1 MKFASTRN
9 SKNVVGFKEAV
20 LNCMPEDGGLY
31 VPTQT
36 NDLRRWLYFMDK
48 NTSFQSIAGTL
59 TSAFI
64 NTEYSPAVCE
74 TIAARA
80 YDYEP
85 KLRKLDKNLY
95 VLELFHGPTGS
106 IKDFGLTYLTACLET
121 ILQYENKTA
130 VFLDA
135 TSGELGACMA
145 KALRGKKRIKSVL
158 LAPEGKFRGIEQSD
172 MVWNG
177 GNIYP
182 IEVKGSEADCHS
194 LIRKIFSDRQLVD
207 SLGLT
212 VANTSNI
219 GRLLPQTFFYTY
231 AFSRL
236 KSFVN
241 SDIFYAMPAENYG
254 NVVAGLTAWKL
265 ALPVNG
271 FIVPATSNL
280 TLDLQGNCLV
290 LDSMVP
296 VEKRE
301 SADPADPCNLE
312 RLEAFFKDYSV
323 MLKSF
328 VFPARI
334 GKEDTENA
342 CKELFVKYNYLADE
356 KTCEAYAASK
366 LRTDIVEADDGCIV
380 LFARDDPSL
389 SAAYIKH
396 TTGEEPL
403 MSAKVSAALEKTIM
417 SRPLIAAEDT
427 GSVKT
432 ILKSLSC

>member
-1 MKFASTRN
+1 MKFTSTRN
-9 SKNVVGFKEAV
+9 SKKLVGFREV
-20 LNCMPEDGGLY
+20 LFNCMPQDGGLY
-31 VPTQT
+31 VPAETD
-36 NDLRRWLYFMDK
+36 DLRRWLYFMDK
-48 NTSFQSIAGTL
+48 NTSFQNIAGTL

-64 NTEYSPAVCE
+64 NTEYSPIICE
-74 TIAARA
+74 TISARA
-80 YDYEP
+80 FDYEP

-106 IKDFGLTYLTACLET
+106 IKDFGVTYLAACLET
-121 ILQYENKTA
+121 ILQYENKSA

-158 LAPEGKFRGIEQSD
+158 LAPKGKFRGIEQSD

-182 IEVKGSEADCHS
+182 LEVEGTEEDCHA
-194 LIRKIFSDRQLVD
+194 LVRKIFEDEELVKR
-207 SLGLT
+207 LGLT

-219 GRLLPQTFFYTY
+219 VRLLPQTFFYTY

-236 KSFVN
+236 KGFVN
-241 SDIFYAMPAENYG
+241 SDIFYAMAAENYG
-254 NVVAGLTAWKL
+254 NIVAGLTAWKL

-280 TLDLQGNCLV
+280 TLDLHGNCLV

-296 VEKRE
+296 VEKRK
-301 SADPADPCNLE
+301 SADPSDPCNLE

-323 MLKSF
+323 LLKSF
-328 VFPARI
+328 VFPARMN
-334 GKEDTENA
+334 KSDVENA
-342 CKELFVKYNYLADE
+342 CKELFIKYNYLADE
-356 KTCEAYAASK
+356 KTSEAYAAAK
-366 LRTDIVEADDGCIV
+366 ARNDIVEADDGCIV
-380 LFARDDPSL
+380 LFAREDPSL

-403 MSAKVSAALEKTIM
+403 MSARVSEALEKTLIN
-417 SRPLIAAEDT
+417 RPSIAFDALD
-427 GSVKT
+427 SVKT
-432 ILKSLSC
+432 ILNSLS